1 MARHAIYIENEQNK
15 VKPIGKIKELIK
27 AVCAAVLENEGF
39 ERKAEISVVLVD
51 NEYIRELNREY
62 RDKDTATDVLSF
74 PIYEDDA
81 DDDIKM
87 GDMDKKNSAV
97 LLGDIVISLERAA
110 VQATEFGHSTEREV
124 GYLTAHSVLHLL
136 GYDHM
141 DENERAIMR
150 EKEEAALAKLDLK
163 RE

>member
-51 NEYIRELNREY
+51 NEYIRELNRDY

-141 DENERAIMR
+141 DENERTIMR
-150 EKEEAALAKLDLK
+150 KKEEAALAKLDLK

>member
-110 VQATEFGHSTEREV
+110 VQATEFGHSYEREIAFLCV
-124 GYLTAHSVLHLL
+124 HSMLHLL
-136 GYDHM
+136 GYDHVNSEQEDADM
-141 DENERAIMR
+141 RARQRDILLSYVP
-150 EKEEAALAKLDLK
+150 AC
-163 RE
+163 